1 VLISSQNRIQKGPLE
16 LLVNRTQLGFWEKR
30 ICDKLAVCVAP
41 VPGSGSEVQLQG
53 RHATQLSPIL
63 LFLFRLLPLADTD
76 FYSMHDMVGCEVGRI
91 ISRVVEHS
99 SIFFFPWLYLNPF
112 RLFHHPHVTC
122 LQYIPTLQIYRR
134 KARASRQDDAL
145 ASNYYTVQT
154 SEHTL

>member
-16 LLVNRTQLGFWEKR
+16 LLVNKTQLGFWEKR

-41 VPGSGSEVQLQG
+41 VPGSGSEVQLRG

-63 LFLFRLLPLADTD
+63 LFLFRLLPLTDTD

-99 SIFFFPWLYLNPF
+99 SIFFFSMAVFKPISA
-112 RLFHHPHVTC
+112 
-122 LQYIPTLQIYRR
+122 IPPSACNMPSVYSNSPDIQKKGTSKQ
-134 KARASRQDDAL
+134 AR
-145 ASNYYTVQT
+145 
-154 SEHTL
+154 